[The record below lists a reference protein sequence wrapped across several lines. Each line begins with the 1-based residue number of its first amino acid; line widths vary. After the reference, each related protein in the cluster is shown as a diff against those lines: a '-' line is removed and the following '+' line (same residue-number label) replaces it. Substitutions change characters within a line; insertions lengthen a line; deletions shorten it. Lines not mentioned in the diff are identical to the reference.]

1 MKKLNKKGFTLVEL
15 LAVIVILG
23 LLMSVAVG
31 AVTMY
36 MDKSKEQAMETIIS
50 TAYDGA
56 VNTLME
62 ENIMLNEGET
72 TTFDILEL
80 YENGSIE
87 RPADPYNSSK
97 ECEGYVKVTN
107 PKASSSA
114 GIDNYQYKVH
124 IECTGNRIKE
134 KIY

>member
-31 AVTMY
+31 AVTIY
-36 MDKSKEQAMETIIS
+36 MDKSKKQAMETIIS

-62 ENIMLNEGET
+62 ENIMLNEEEST
-72 TTFDILEL
+72 SFTLQEL

-114 GIDNYQYKVH
+114 EIDNYQYKVH
-124 IECTGNRIKE
+124 IECIGNRTME
-134 KIY
+134 KTY

>member
-31 AVTMY
+31 AVTIY
-36 MDKSKEQAMETIIS
+36 MDKSKKQAMETIIS

-62 ENIMLNEGET
+62 ENIMLNEEEST
-72 TTFDILEL
+72 SFTLQEL

-114 GIDNYQYKVH
+114 EIDNYQYKVH
-124 IECTGNRIKE
+124 IECTGNRTME
-134 KIY
+134 KTY

>member
-1 MKKLNKKGFTLVEL
+1 MKKLNEKGFTLVEL

-31 AVTMY
+31 AVTIY
-36 MDKSKEQAMETIIS
+36 MDKSKKQAMETIVS

-62 ENIMLNEGET
+62 ENIMLNEGES
-72 TTFDILEL
+72 TTFNLLDL
-80 YENGSIE
+80 YEKGSIE

-97 ECEGYVKVTN
+97 ECTGNVKVTN
-107 PKASSSA
+107 TTTSSST
-114 GIDNYQYKVH
+114 GIDNYQYKVS
-124 IECTGNRIKE
+124 IKCTGNRRME
-134 KIY
+134 KTY